1 MIFLRKYE
9 ILSSELSVSKNC
21 NCLLSERVVQL
32 ERNAVNN
39 AQYHRRESI
48 EINSVPVSMYQLAMR
63 FLKAIFAKHS
73 LTGHEVKPN
82 DL

>member
-63 FLKAIFAKHS
+63 FLKAIFTKHS